1 MRVQHVRDSSLEWK
15 SKACMQG
22 TEKGGVAL
30 CTNLVTVLAL
40 EGYGSG
46 NPVNVERTRSPCKK

>member
-1 MRVQHVRDSSLEWK
+1 
-15 SKACMQG
+15 
-22 TEKGGVAL
+22 L